1 MPNNT
6 SVPQTEQ
13 PSQARNW
20 ELTPLGTKSTRT
32 FVTPTGHKVIA
43 IIVEERDNSHV
54 SVHVT
59 NDTAFV
65 NMGFASFVG
74 DNHRQDYE
82 DHLSRLF
89 SSHGMHTLMRCP
101 IPLGTSIAHRNHY
114 YSYKA
119 SPGGLAA
126 RKEST

>member
-1 MPNNT
+1 MTNNT

-20 ELTPLGTKSTRT
+20 ELTSLGTKSTRT
-32 FVTPTGHKVIA
+32 FVTPTGHKVIV

-74 DNHRQDYE
+74 DNHRQEYE
-82 DHLSRLF
+82 DY
-89 SSHGMHTLMRCP
+89 
-101 IPLGTSIAHRNHY
+101 LGNLISGSGLEFVCRHFDALCNSLGNKH
-114 YSYKA
+114 KA
-119 SPGGLAA
+119 
-126 RKEST
+126 

>member
-1 MPNNT
+1 MVTNT
-6 SVPQTEQ
+6 SASITEQ
-13 PSQARNW
+13 PAQACNW

-32 FVTPTGHKVIA
+32 FVTPTGHKVIV

-59 NDTAFV
+59 NDTAYV

-82 DHLSRLF
+82 DYLSRLF
-89 SSHGMHTLMRCP
+89 SSHGIEFTCTHFDALSNS
-101 IPLGTSIAHRNHY
+101 LGNKHNT
-114 YSYKA
+114 
-119 SPGGLAA
+119 
-126 RKEST
+126 

>member
-1 MPNNT
+1 MTNNT

-32 FVTPTGHKVIA
+32 FVTPTGHKVIV

-65 NMGFASFVG
+65 NMGFSYFVG
-74 DNHRQDYE
+74 DNHQQECEDYLTQYLSSPALEYVCTHFDTLCNPFVDE
-82 DHLSRLF
+82 DV
-89 SSHGMHTLMRCP
+89 
-101 IPLGTSIAHRNHY
+101 A
-114 YSYKA
+114 
-119 SPGGLAA
+119 
-126 RKEST
+126 